1 MNKRKS
7 IVFFEFVTH
16 FGGSNKS
23 TIALI
28 NELRNNCDVTVLD
41 AYGSCSEYLDELT
54 KNGINHD
61 VVLPKKDDIV
71 IGGSS
76 IGRAFKIL
84 AASGEILR
92 LIKALRQKLK
102 RLNPDAIWLNSE
114 KGMFCAG
121 RAVGDTV
128 PTIQFIR
135 TEIKS
140 LKWYC
145 IRDWK
150 RVGMIAGNNSQCL
163 KFFEKYSWAKDRL
176 VVAYNGID
184 IDSVANIVPACDLPR
199 ADAELKVVMPA
210 TLLPLKAHVV
220 AIKAVAK
227 LAEKGLDIIL
237 WICGDVPNNLSADY
251 KNQLIS
257 LCNELK
263 IQDRI
268 FFLGWRNDV
277 LAIMKQAD
285 VMMLTSN
292 TEGLPRSILEAMAL
306 GKPVIATRVGGIP
319 ELIRNDIDGILVEK
333 GDFNAA
339 AESLLRLRSP
349 SIRRKMGLIAQER
362 VKVEFTIKKQA
373 DVKFCIK

>member
-1 MNKRKS
+1 M
-7 IVFFEFVTH
+7 
-16 FGGSNKS
+16 
-23 TIALI
+23 
-28 NELRNNCDVTVLD
+28 
-41 AYGSCSEYLDELT
+41 
-54 KNGINHD
+54 
-61 VVLPKKDDIV
+61 
-71 IGGSS
+71 
-76 IGRAFKIL
+76 
-84 AASGEILR
+84 
-92 LIKALRQKLK
+92 
-102 RLNPDAIWLNSE
+102 
-114 KGMFCAG
+114 
-121 RAVGDTV
+121 
-128 PTIQFIR
+128 
-135 TEIKS
+135 
-140 LKWYC
+140 
-145 IRDWK
+145 
-150 RVGMIAGNNSQCL
+150 
-163 KFFEKYSWAKDRL
+163 
-176 VVAYNGID
+176 AYNGID

-373 DVKFCIK
+373 DVFLMYINKIIDH